1 MYGTSCG
8 PQMYISSHGKQH
20 MISMEYLIVAGY
32 SECTQGRDQTGNTA
46 AYSIEKYK
54 NMQNTYPSNS
64 FDKDL
69 YFHNGWHNLH
79 HSKVMPQVL
88 ILRQLKSFWHK

>member
-1 MYGTSCG
+1 M
-8 PQMYISSHGKQH
+8 
-20 MISMEYLIVAGY
+20 
-32 SECTQGRDQTGNTA
+32 DQSGNTA
-46 AYSIEKYK
+46 ANSVEKYK

-69 YFHNGWHNLH
+69 YVHNGWHNLH
-79 HSKVMPQVL
+79 CSKFMPQVL

>member
-1 MYGTSCG
+1 
-8 PQMYISSHGKQH
+8 

>member
-1 MYGTSCG
+1 
-8 PQMYISSHGKQH
+8 MYISSHGKEQ

-32 SECTQGRDQTGNTA
+32 SECTQGMDQTGNTA
-46 AYSIEKYK
+46 ANSIEKYK
-54 NMQNTYPSNS
+54 NLQNTYASNS

-69 YFHNGWHNLH
+69 YVHNGWHNLH
-79 HSKVMPQVL
+79 CSKVMPQVL